1 MNDIHKSLLQEMMHP
16 PLRSRKT
23 RMIGFLIALPLGF
36 FWMLHTDLPL
46 WITIAVTAL
55 LAVLIPAS
63 FIWEIR
69 SEKKN
74 ADFREAIKNGSY
86 FEDEAWREKYRKYC
100 ETHDFSRVTA
110 KTMRSD
116 LHRHF
121 LKPSGFVLI
130 AVSLGFFIPAAL
142 WESGDIAVNVILALA
157 GLGFLL
163 WGIAKLRCVPVRQ
176 FLRKYEAEL
185 PHIERSYLNGKVL
198 TFRSTGVTAENNG
211 INIGGNYTVMWYLT
225 GICAID
231 NKRITKVTR
240 RVVRTNYYNDGVFC
254 GTGTKFL
261 LQVDYLAADGES
273 RWCRIRL
280 NEFQAEMAYDALTP
294 IREAAEYKENIHHE
308 IG

>member
-121 LKPSGFVLI
+121 LKPSGFVMWISYSADTLLTLMSSLVSFSLRIGSHFRKSEVNSIPSSGTFVWKDTMSLSASRFLI
-130 AVSLGFFIPAAL
+130 
-142 WESGDIAVNVILALA
+142 
-157 GLGFLL
+157 
-163 WGIAKLRCVPVRQ
+163 
-176 FLRKYEAEL
+176 
-185 PHIERSYLNGKVL
+185 
-198 TFRSTGVTAENNG
+198 
-211 INIGGNYTVMWYLT
+211 
-225 GICAID
+225 
-231 NKRITKVTR
+231 
-240 RVVRTNYYNDGVFC
+240 
-254 GTGTKFL
+254 
-261 LQVDYLAADGES
+261 
-273 RWCRIRL
+273 
-280 NEFQAEMAYDALTP
+280 
-294 IREAAEYKENIHHE
+294 
-308 IG
+308 